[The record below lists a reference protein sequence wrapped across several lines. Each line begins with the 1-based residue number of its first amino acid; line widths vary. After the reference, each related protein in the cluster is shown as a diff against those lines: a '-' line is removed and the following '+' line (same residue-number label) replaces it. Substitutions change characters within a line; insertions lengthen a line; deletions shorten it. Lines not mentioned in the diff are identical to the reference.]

1 MIVVKFQSKL
11 KLWGNNRRA
20 SSDTFT
26 ANRTTDNDSHLG
38 NRVAGKAEMF
48 NAFYAS
54 VLDTDGPGRSGLS

>member
-1 MIVVKFQSKL
+1 MLSNFSRNL
-11 KLWGNNRRA
+11 SCGG
-20 SSDTFT
+20 
-26 ANRTTDNDSHLG
+26 TTKGLLQIHSQQTGPDNDSHLG